1 MKKLWSVLLATATIF
16 AAAGCGE
23 TGKTSEGSQSSA
35 DAGEENKAYRVLNDF
50 EDYGTGVEPLLLLNY
65 FGKVSLNTDKEYVK
79 SGERSL
85 KAVPEGCSSEGRYSP
100 ILKQPLRIEKSGK
113 DYRDVSRFK
122 MVSTQIYNASDDA
135 VSMKMQMQFFDGYQT
150 NTQTYTLQKG
160 WNTVVYNVDP
170 QILDISYDISDCKGL
185 LYIFDPPAEGNAPTL
200 YFDDI
205 RIYLSEGKFV
215 PLDTSVDKNEVC
227 SFDKLYQEYV
237 VIPNIK
243 YSDFAP
249 TLEINTDLNYVKS
262 GKSLKVSMP
271 KNDGSFTT
279 YTYTGFSLNKE
290 FVHSVGLDEY
300 DGEQYFSFWVYNDG
314 SSRQRLFIEFFD
326 YGGVKYYKKTD
337 IYVNAGEWHNVR
349 IKMSDLS
356 GNASAMTTGNAGE
369 IYISW
374 EINSLTEDRVIYFD
388 SFEICD

>member
-1 MKKLWSVLLATATIF
+1 M
-16 AAAGCGE
+16 
-23 TGKTSEGSQSSA
+23 
-35 DAGEENKAYRVLNDF
+35 
-50 EDYGTGVEPLLLLNY
+50 
-65 FGKVSLNTDKEYVK
+65 
-79 SGERSL
+79 
-85 KAVPEGCSSEGRYSP
+85 
-100 ILKQPLRIEKSGK
+100 
-113 DYRDVSRFK
+113 
-122 MVSTQIYNASDDA
+122 
-135 VSMKMQMQFFDGYQT
+135 
-150 NTQTYTLQKG
+150 
-160 WNTVVYNVDP
+160 
-170 QILDISYDISDCKGL
+170 
-185 LYIFDPPAEGNAPTL
+185 
-200 YFDDI
+200 
-205 RIYLSEGKFV
+205 

-243 YSDFAP
+243 YPDFAP

-300 DGEQYFSFWVYNDG
+300 DGEQYFSFWIYNDG
-314 SSRQRLFIEFFD
+314 SSRQRLFIEFFRLRGSQILQKNGYLRQCGRMAQRPD
-326 YGGVKYYKKTD
+326 KNERFIRQRERHDDGQ
-337 IYVNAGEWHNVR
+337 R
-349 IKMSDLS
+349 
-356 GNASAMTTGNAGE
+356 GE

>member
-1 MKKLWSVLLATATIF
+1 M
-16 AAAGCGE
+16 
-23 TGKTSEGSQSSA
+23 
-35 DAGEENKAYRVLNDF
+35 
-50 EDYGTGVEPLLLLNY
+50 
-65 FGKVSLNTDKEYVK
+65 
-79 SGERSL
+79 
-85 KAVPEGCSSEGRYSP
+85 
-100 ILKQPLRIEKSGK
+100 
-113 DYRDVSRFK
+113 
-122 MVSTQIYNASDDA
+122 
-135 VSMKMQMQFFDGYQT
+135 
-150 NTQTYTLQKG
+150 
-160 WNTVVYNVDP
+160 
-170 QILDISYDISDCKGL
+170 
-185 LYIFDPPAEGNAPTL
+185 
-200 YFDDI
+200 
-205 RIYLSEGKFV
+205 
-215 PLDTSVDKNEVC
+215 DKNEVC

-243 YSDFAP
+243 YPDFAP

-300 DGEQYFSFWVYNDG
+300 DGEQYFSFWIYNDG

-369 IYISW
+369 IYIRLGNQQPYGRQSDLFRFVRNLRLRRTNG
-374 EINSLTEDRVIYFD
+374 IRHFSLELYRRG
-388 SFEICD
+388 